1 MKKRKICFVIVNRAN
16 YGRIK
21 SLMLRIKNDKNFEL
35 QIILSSS
42 TLLKKYGKL
51 DSILKKDGFKI
62 SRSFYTHV
70 EGETHSTMTKSTALS
85 LLEISSSLNELKPD
99 IVFTTGDRYETL
111 ATAISASYMNIF
123 LCHLQGGELTGS
135 IDENVRHA
143 VTKLSHL
150 HFACTA
156 KSKQR
161 IISMGENPQQVYNVG
176 CPSIDLIKKINFK
189 QKVNLKKHNFGI
201 GYRVD
206 LNKPYHV
213 VLLHPVTTNYNN
225 DILINSVLN
234 AIFQLKTQV
243 IWIWPNNDAG
253 ANIITRKIR
262 SFREKKKD
270 LKINFYTNFEV
281 EDYLKILN
289 KCKSLI
295 GNSSSGVRE
304 SSYLGVPVI
313 NIGDRQQGRERSNNI
328 HDVEINSEKI
338 LKKINQVS
346 KIKRYPKNLIYGKGD
361 SISKII
367 KILKKTKL
375 DIKKNFY
382 EK

>member
-1 MKKRKICFVIVNRAN
+1 MKKKKICFVIVNRAN

-21 SLMLRIKNDKNFEL
+21 GLMLKIKKDKNFQL

-51 DSILKKDGFKI
+51 DSIIKKDGFKI
-62 SRSFYTHV
+62 SRSFFTHV

-111 ATAISASYMNIF
+111 ATAIAASYMNIF

-150 HFACTA
+150 HFACTI
-156 KSKQR
+156 KSKKR
-161 IISMGENPQQVYNVG
+161 IISMGEDPKMVFNVG

-189 QKVNLKKHNFGI
+189 KKVNLKKHNFGI
-201 GYRVD
+201 GYKVD
-206 LNKPYHV
+206 LNKPYYL

-225 DILINSVLN
+225 DILINSVLD
-234 AIFQLKTQV
+234 AISQLKTQV

-289 KCKSLI
+289 GCKTLI

-304 SSYLGVPVI
+304 SSFLGVPVI
-313 NIGDRQQGRERSNNI
+313 NVGDRQNGRERSKNI
-328 HDVEINSEKI
+328 HDVDIKSKNI
-338 LKKINQVS
+338 QKKIIQLS
-346 KIKRYPKNLIYGKGD
+346 KIKRYPKNSLYGNGQ

-367 KILKKTKL
+367 KILKKTDLK
-375 DIKKNFY
+375 IKKIFY

>member
-21 SLMLRIKNDKNFEL
+21 GLMLRLKKDKSFQL

-85 LLEISSSLNELKPD
+85 LLEISSSLSELKPD

-111 ATAISASYMNIF
+111 ATAIAASYMNIF

-161 IISMGENPQQVYNVG
+161 IISMGENPRKVFNVG
-176 CPSIDLIKKINFK
+176 CPSIDQIKKINFK
-189 QKVNLKKHNFGI
+189 NKVNLEKHKFGI
-201 GYRVD
+201 GHRVD

-213 VLLHPVTTNYNN
+213 VLIHPVTTNYNN
-225 DILINSVLN
+225 DFLINSVLE
-234 AIFQLKTQV
+234 AVYKLQTQI

-295 GNSSSGVRE
+295 GNSSSGIRE
-304 SSYLGVPVI
+304 SSFLGIPVI
-313 NIGDRQQGRERSNNI
+313 NIGDRQKGRERSKNI
-328 HDVEINSEKI
+328 HDVEIDSNEI
-338 LKKINQVS
+338 LKKINEIS
-346 KIKRYPKNLIYGKGD
+346 TIKRYTKNLIYGTGN
-361 SISKII
+361 STSKII
-367 KILKKTKL
+367 KILKNTKL
-375 DIKKNFY
+375 EIKKIFY